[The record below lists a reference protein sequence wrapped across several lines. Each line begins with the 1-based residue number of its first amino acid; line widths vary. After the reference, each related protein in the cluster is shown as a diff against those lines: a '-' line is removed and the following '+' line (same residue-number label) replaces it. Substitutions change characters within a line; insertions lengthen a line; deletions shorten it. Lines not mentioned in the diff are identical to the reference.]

1 MYEDKNLVCVD
12 CKKEFVFTTAEQ
24 EFYAQK
30 GFQNQP
36 VRCRPCRDEKK
47 KRFNESRGGRG
58 GGGGYGGGGGG
69 GGGMKQ
75 TFKVTCAAC
84 GTETEVPFKPTG
96 NRPVYCRACFDAQRG
111 A

>member
-1 MYEDKNLVCVD
+1 MYEDKTLVCVD
-12 CKKEFVFTTAEQ
+12 CKKEFVFTSAEQ

-47 KRFNESRGGRG
+47 KRFNDMRGGRG
-58 GGGGYGGGGGG
+58 GGGAGAGGPR
-69 GGGMKQ
+69 Q
-75 TFKVTCAAC
+75 TYKVTCAAC

-96 NRPVYCRACFDAQRG
+96 NRPVYCRPCFDAQRG
-111 A
+111 G